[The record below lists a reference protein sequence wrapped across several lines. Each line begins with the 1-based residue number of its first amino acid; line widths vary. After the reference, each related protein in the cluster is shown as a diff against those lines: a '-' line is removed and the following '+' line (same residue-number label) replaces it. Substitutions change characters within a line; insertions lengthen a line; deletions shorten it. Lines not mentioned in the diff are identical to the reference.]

1 MDLSKFIFF
10 QKCKYLY
17 LSKIFIFL
25 KIFCHFYQLPKNGFF
40 AFFPGQTACKNFLS
54 QKLTF
59 EKSGPFFGFFAE
71 NRGQSA
77 F

>member
-1 MDLSKFIFF
+1 MQIINFQNCQFFWFLKNFIFTN
-10 QKCKYLY
+10 
-17 LSKIFIFL
+17 
-25 KIFCHFYQLPKNGFF
+25 FCNFYQLSKNGFF
-40 AFFPGQTACKNFLS
+40 AFFPGQTAYKNFLS

>member
-1 MDLSKFIFF
+1 MDLAKFTFLKNVNLCTYQNFFIF
-10 QKCKYLY
+10 KN
-17 LSKIFIFL
+17 
-25 KIFCHFYQLPKNGFF
+25 FCNFYQLSKNGFF
-40 AFFPGQTACKNFLS
+40 SFFPGQTAYKNFLS

-59 EKSGPFFGFFAE
+59 KKSGPFFGFFAE